1 MKRYFDTGVLVK
13 AYAVEP
19 GTAQALV
26 LIRQVKPPIPFTH
39 LHGIEIRSALRLN
52 ADEGNHCIRDADFTT
67 PVPGLH
73 RRRTA

>member
-39 LHGIEIRSALRLN
+39 LHGIEIRSALPRFRFH
-52 ADEGNHCIRDADFTT
+52 A
-67 PVPGLH
+67 PVPLSCG
-73 RRRTA
+73 TY